1 VTPMPGS
8 LPEPQKPAV
17 LDTQAEPPDTG
28 KSFKAAPASRRWRTI
43 VEPLLTFCLGIVV
56 ALGVVLWLAGP
67 SPSQPGDGT
76 ETVARA
82 WNRTI
87 NELDIEPLFPPQ
99 EDIYVG
105 DVFVVVTDGE
115 PTDIGRMVKIWH
127 VDMSE
132 DLEQAYKGMPF
143 FEQVVN
149 AQAAAPSATQVSGAP
164 AQGNTLFRSS
174 APPRDLSLVAFPG
187 FTTRHARSAQS
198 GLQDGGGLLGFIG
211 VGRDNQETVEFQLTS
226 SATYG
231 VPSLMATNQ
240 LAKLCTED
248 FTKRMCLPEV
258 ARREL
263 SMVVGRRAREKDE
276 KGAYVLDVELILVSR
291 VYLTRS
297 IAQRRSA
304 NSVFGMQAK
313 MAAQLQALAQQSALL
328 AQVSNATQPGTGASE
343 STANALHTAQ
353 EAMQKQLLAVSRDL
367 SEGLP
372 GGIVSYAALDAS
384 TIELEQKFDRPL
396 VIGYRAVRTVLP
408 YPEPDQ

>member
-1 VTPMPGS
+1 M
-8 LPEPQKPAV
+8 
-17 LDTQAEPPDTG
+17 DTQAEPADIKVG
-28 KSFKAAPASRRWRTI
+28 AKAAPASHRWRGTVI
-43 VEPLLTFCLGIVV
+43 PFLTSFLGIVV
-56 ALGVVLWLAGP
+56 TFGVVWWLAGS
-67 SPSQPGDGT
+67 SPSQLGDGT

-87 NELDIEPLFPPQ
+87 NELDIEPLFPPE
-99 EDIYVG
+99 EDVYVG

-132 DLEQAYKGMPF
+132 DLEQAYSGMPF

-149 AQAAAPSATQVSGAP
+149 AQAPAPSTTQPVQAS
-164 AQGNTLFRSS
+164 TLFRSS
-174 APPRDLSLVAFPG
+174 VPPRDLSLVAFPG
-187 FTTRHARSAQS
+187 FTTRHTRSAQS
-198 GLQDGGGLLGFIG
+198 GVKGGGLLGLFG

-231 VPSLMATNQ
+231 VPSLMATNR
-240 LAKLCTED
+240 LAELCTEPL
-248 FTKRMCLPEV
+248 TKDMCRPEV

-263 SMVVGRRAREKDE
+263 SMVVGRRASEKNE
-276 KGAYVLDVELILVSR
+276 KGAYTLDVELILVSR

-297 IAQRRSA
+297 IVQRRSA

-313 MAAQLQALAQQSALL
+313 MAAQLQTLAEQSALL
-328 AQVSNATQPGTGASE
+328 AQVSSAQVGTGAGE
-343 STANALHTAQ
+343 PAANALHATQ
-353 EAMQKQLLAVSRDL
+353 EAMQKRLSALSHDL

-372 GGIVSYAALDAS
+372 GGIVSYAAVDAS

-408 YPEPDQ
+408 YPELDQ